1 MIRKHRADTVRIILR
16 ELGQKTLATVEPTKE
31 DVRDAVGLMKRAV
44 EQGQVRWAEKVRK
57 FEAWLAKQDQ
67 DDRVFRARTHPSN
80 CFAPR
85 GRSSFRSDASCGFAS
100 VLRAPIYYP
109 NSLNKKVNRQQPRSF
124 PLIKTSDLLSDLLVP
139 TY

>member
-44 EQGQVRWAEKVRK
+44 ARARLKWAEKVRK

-109 NSLNKKVNRQQPRSF
+109 NSLKKKVNRQQPRSF